1 MNQFMRTRTAT
12 LLILALLY
20 GAPLAAEMATIELT
34 DGSTLQGELL
44 SLKDG
49 AYEIKTQSLGVLQIP
64 QGDVALVSY
73 KTRYETA
80 KPAGAASPDS
90 TALSGL
96 QQQMIGNPETLS
108 LILGL
113 GNDPMIQA
121 VISDPE
127 IKAAIASGDFEMLM
141 AHPKIQQM
149 MRHPTVR
156 KITSSVN
163 P

>member
-1 MNQFMRTRTAT
+1 MIQFMRTSTAT

-20 GAPLAAEMATIELT
+20 CAPLAGEMATIELT
-34 DGSTLQGELL
+34 DGSTLKGELL

-64 QGDVALVSY
+64 QEDVAIVSY
-73 KTRYETA
+73 KTKGVTA
-80 KPAGAASPDS
+80 KRSGATSPDS
-90 TALSGL
+90 TARADL
-96 QQQMIGNPETLS
+96 QQQIVGNPETLS
-108 LILGL
+108 LIMGL
-113 GNDPMIQA
+113 GNDPTIQA

-127 IKAAIASGDFEMLM
+127 IKAAIARGDFEMLM

-149 MRHPTVR
+149 MQHPTVR
-156 KITSSVN
+156 KITSSVS

>member
-1 MNQFMRTRTAT
+1 MIQFMRTSTAT

-34 DGSTLQGELL
+34 DGSTLKGELL

-64 QGDVALVSY
+64 QEDVALVSY
-73 KTRYETA
+73 KTKGVTA
-80 KPAGAASPDS
+80 KGSGTASPDS
-90 TALSGL
+90 TVLADLE
-96 QQQMIGNPETLS
+96 QQIVGNPETLS
-108 LILGL
+108 LIMGL
-113 GNDPMIQA
+113 GNDPTIQA

-127 IKAAIASGDFEMLM
+127 IKAAIARGDFEMLM

-156 KITSSVN
+156 KITSSVS

>member
-1 MNQFMRTRTAT
+1 MIQVMRTSTAT

-34 DGSTLQGELL
+34 DGSTLNGELL

-64 QGDVALVSY
+64 QEDVALVSN
-73 KTRYETA
+73 KAKGLTA
-80 KPAGAASPDS
+80 KGSGAASPDS
-90 TALSGL
+90 TALADL
-96 QQQMIGNPETLS
+96 QQQIVGNPETLS
-108 LILGL
+108 LIMGL
-113 GNDPMIQA
+113 GNDPTIQA

-127 IKAAIASGDFEMLM
+127 IKAAIASGDFEMLV

-156 KITSSVN
+156 KITRSAS